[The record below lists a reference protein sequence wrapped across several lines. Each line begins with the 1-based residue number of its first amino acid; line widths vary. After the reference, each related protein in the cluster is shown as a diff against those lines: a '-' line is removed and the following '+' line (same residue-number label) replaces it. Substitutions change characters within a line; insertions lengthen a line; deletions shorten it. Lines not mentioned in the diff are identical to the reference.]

1 MLGTRRIDGPQQ
13 SPFLLR
19 DVRTQMEAETPA
31 RPITRL
37 APLVASG
44 LVLLGVGVFRL
55 ASNMDAAAQALGHA
69 PDPSSARDMT
79 PAQRAFR
86 MMALREKL
94 LPASSYSA

>member
-1 MLGTRRIDGPQQ
+1 
-13 SPFLLR
+13 
-19 DVRTQMEAETPA
+19 MEAE
-31 RPITRL
+31 
-37 APLVASG
+37 
-44 LVLLGVGVFRL
+44 
-55 ASNMDAAAQALGHA
+55 SNMDAAAQALGHA

>member
-19 DVRTQMEAETPA
+19 DVRTQMEAE
-31 RPITRL
+31 
-37 APLVASG
+37 
-44 LVLLGVGVFRL
+44 
-55 ASNMDAAAQALGHA
+55 SNIDAAARALGHA